1 MKCKI
6 TVALERRKLSRK
18 LREIVNFLDTQAQ
31 GLRSKSINLL
41 LLEYRCQTIEQ
52 QTIAALQA
60 DLADFE
66 YQTDLAD
73 WDIVAQDGIDA

>member
-6 TVALERRKLSRK
+6 TVTLD
-18 LREIVNFLDTQAQ
+18 REVIDFLDTQAQ
-31 GLRSKSINLL
+31 GNRSESINHL
-41 LLEYRCQTIEQ
+41 LLEHRRRTIEQ

-60 DLADFE
+60 DLADSE

-73 WDIVAQDGIDA
+73 WDAVVGDGINA